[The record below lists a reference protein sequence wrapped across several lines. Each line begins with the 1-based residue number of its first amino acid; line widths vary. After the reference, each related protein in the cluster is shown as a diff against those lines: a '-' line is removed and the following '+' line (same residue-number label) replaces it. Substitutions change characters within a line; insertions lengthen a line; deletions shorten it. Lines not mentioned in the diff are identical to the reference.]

1 MITSLINM
9 LHLPN
14 FGCMTTSTT
23 KFESPDK
30 NFVGDVMD
38 KTYDVIT
45 LFETAFILRKFR
57 VATFAEIIKI
67 VTIFTKKILK
77 DSKKVKRI
85 RSNQKHLIS

>member
-1 MITSLINM
+1 
-9 LHLPN
+9 
-14 FGCMTTSTT
+14 
-23 KFESPDK
+23 
-30 NFVGDVMD
+30 MD

-45 LFETAFILRKFR
+45 LFQTTFILRKLK

-85 RSNQKHLIS
+85 RSNQKHLIL